1 MQNRPW
7 PCSRSLAVDVSGPG
21 YLLDQINFFEDFL
34 LNSKGYP
41 AFLGS
46 QFKLQNSYF
55 PQKGECESIKGH
67 KGEKKKHKNAGH
79 ARSLLTTISDGKFQI
94 PFEQSALGQVL

>member
-21 YLLDQINFFEDFL
+21 YLLDQINFLEDFL

-46 QFKLQNSYF
+46 EFKLQNS
-55 PQKGECESIKGH
+55 
-67 KGEKKKHKNAGH
+67 
-79 ARSLLTTISDGKFQI
+79 
-94 PFEQSALGQVL
+94 